1 MPTRKIFFKKNL
13 KNKIII
19 WILILVFL
27 LILYFYFILNK
38 KNEFIIIPENT
49 DIFYIV
55 PKDKGGEKVQNLDK
69 KSLNSKSE
77 IMHDKIYKPDNLL
90 YGIQFFTNSEY
101 ENVNNFLI
109 NITNN
114 NENIYQINEFY
125 ILPLHTEIG
134 IEYFLIYKNFKTRND
149 ALDYCTNFLTK
160 IDNCLIVD
168 TTKF

>member
-1 MPTRKIFFKKNL
+1 MPTRKIFFKKSL
-13 KNKIII
+13 KNKIIV

-27 LILYFYFILNK
+27 LISFFYFILNK

-69 KSLNSKSE
+69 KSLNSKSQ

-90 YGIQFFTNSEY
+90 YGIQFFSNSEY

>member
-1 MPTRKIFFKKNL
+1 MPTRKIFFKKSL
-13 KNKIII
+13 KNKIIV

-27 LILYFYFILNK
+27 LISYFYFILNK

-69 KSLNSKSE
+69 KSLNSKSQ

-90 YGIQFFTNSEY
+90 YGIQFFSNSEY